1 MSVSHSLN
9 VPEPQSARR
18 CTVTLRCEDASPSFK
33 EESSMQGIFVGLS
46 MVTLGLLVAQWLD
59 YVVGSQRERKGSLQF
74 AAFSQDLP
82 PPEAAPPS
90 AEITVE
96 YDRAA

>member
-1 MSVSHSLN
+1 MSVSHSFN

-59 YVVGSQRERKGSLQF
+59 YVVGSKRERKASLPF
-74 AAFSQDLP
+74 AAFSKDLP

>member
-1 MSVSHSLN
+1 MEGMFVALSL
-9 VPEPQSARR
+9 S
-18 CTVTLRCEDASPSFK
+18 
-33 EESSMQGIFVGLS
+33 
-46 MVTLGLLVAQWLD
+46 TLGLLVAQCLD
-59 YVVGSQRERKGSLQF
+59 YLVGSTCERKASLQF
-74 AAFSQDLP
+74 AAFSKDLP